1 MFYPTR
7 ANSLAGSRT
16 PPPTMSMTNILNL
29 ARLPARLDGLQ
40 TSEFLGIQQHD
51 VATLVR
57 AGLLKPLAHPKPNAP
72 KFFAAVEVEEL
83 ARDRHWIEKAQRAI
97 QRHWQMKNQ
106 TA

>member
-1 MFYPTR
+1 VFDQAR
-7 ANSLAGSRT
+7 ANPSAGLQIA
-16 PPPTMSMTNILNL
+16 PPTMSMTNILNL

-40 TSEFLGIQQHD
+40 TSEFLGIQPHD
-51 VATLVR
+51 ITTLVH

-97 QRHWQMKNQ
+97 QRHWQIKNQ